1 MYFLFLLY
9 FPHWK
14 VYTDIETKWLQ
25 TILYLSFSGLFLVR
39 TSYVKVNFKEIM
51 MMIVIIIIII
61 IIIIISFELF
71 TAGFSSWIFFPP
83 IHLLKRYDY
92 SSLIFIMLTS
102 SVGILSSVPTR
113 RRMAIFGNNF
123 PTKFYDNFK
132 NICH

>member
-51 MMIVIIIIII
+51 IIII

-71 TAGFSSWIFFPP
+71 TAPSSSRIFFPP
-83 IHLLKRYDY
+83 IHWLKRYDY
-92 SSLIFIMLTS
+92 SSLIFIMLTG

-113 RRMAIFGNNF
+113 QQMAIFGNNF